1 MAQWAPQPW
10 PCLCKNF
17 KKLCH
22 AWRGLTPASLLD
34 STQHHLC
41 SAKVGSFAA
50 ADTFRV
56 HAGSRRDSGWGRRK
70 SGAVGVLAPTWKPYR
85 PVSLILNNQAKN
97 YFQETYLMPPNATP
111 GSTPTGIDIFSFF
124 GIICENSTWYITKYP
139 NGYSYQVKVDE
150 TTNRIEYVAP
160 DSTIDGKKSPLFH
173 MYWWV

>member
-1 MAQWAPQPW
+1 MVFESCFFLFKIWCFSDAFLFYTEEAGCVRNVT
-10 PCLCKNF
+10 CLNSPDS
-17 KKLCH
+17 H
-22 AWRGLTPASLLD
+22 IALD
-34 STQHHLC
+34 FQ
-41 SAKVGSFAA
+41 GSEIP
-50 ADTFRV
+50 RP
-56 HAGSRRDSGWGRRK
+56 
-70 SGAVGVLAPTWKPYR
+70 LAPTWKPYR